1 MKNIFLY
8 AFIIIAIFGCVSNT
22 KYNSAMST
30 IDSLRKANK
39 TLLEENDELTNGEER
54 LANIFKLKVKQGDY
68 LQAQDTFETLKKK
81 HPESAQ
87 ILLLQTTADSIAPK
101 AKILRDSIDKA
112 IRDSIRLAN
121 IDDIGK
127 WGIGNYV
134 DDFGDD
140 TGEHFIY
147 QVVYGTFSNT
157 ATAGSTLK
165 VTLRFT
171 KSGNEGYDP
180 YFNIYCDEY
189 ADGTIDETSY
199 DRRLKIVCP
208 ETRKVYESEGKYLSI
223 KDRETNEPIK
233 SIASLFRQEKT
244 YEFTIWQD
252 YKTVYKFSINA
263 KGFENALLK
272 AGIDSL

>member
-134 DDFGDD
+134 DDFGDP
-140 TGEHFIY
+140 TGDQFVY
-147 QVVYGTFSNT
+147 QVINGTFSNT
-157 ATAGSTLK
+157 ATAGSILR
-165 VTLRFT
+165 VTLNFS
-171 KSGNEGYDP
+171 KSQYEVNNPLFYID
-180 YFNIYCDEY
+180 YDEY
-189 ADGTIDETSY
+189 ADGTTEETSSG
-199 DRRLKIVCP
+199 RRWKIVCP
-208 ETRKVYESEGKYLSI
+208 ETRRVYEGERGHI
-223 KDRETNEPIK
+223 EDRETNEPIK

-244 YEFTIWQD
+244 YEFTIWHD